1 MSEAKDRYI
10 NAISKVSD
18 RYGDK
23 LIELMN
29 LYRVGNLSEITEEQA
44 FKFLRKLKSGE
55 LRSRESCY
63 FSEGEDFCKA
73 LINVNCDP
81 STCKFYKTEEQFVQ
95 ERDHAIDLCRI
106 NGNCQSCKYTAVKCV
121 KSSEKKA

>member
-10 NAISKVSD
+10 NAISEASD

-29 LYRVGNLSEITEEQA
+29 LYKVGNLSEITEKQA
-44 FKFLRKLKSGE
+44 FEFLCKLKNGE

-73 LINVNCDP
+73 LIN
-81 STCKFYKTEEQFVQ
+81 
-95 ERDHAIDLCRI
+95 
-106 NGNCQSCKYTAVKCV
+106 GNCQKCKYAAVKCV

>member
-29 LYRVGNLSEITEEQA
+29 LYRVGNLSEITEYQA
-44 FKFLRKLKSGE
+44 FS
-55 LRSRESCY
+55 
-63 FSEGEDFCKA
+63 FSA
-73 LINVNCDP
+73 
-81 STCKFYKTEEQFVQ
+81 S
-95 ERDHAIDLCRI
+95 
-106 NGNCQSCKYTAVKCV
+106 
-121 KSSEKKA
+121 